1 MIRFKKSKMIL
12 FLVCVFSIFITKV
25 KADIRC
31 FKVPQNKSL
40 LLSNSSKYSPDL
52 KWKTADKSIANV
64 NEYGI
69 VTGVSQGKTEI
80 KMTNLKNSTVT
91 GYDIE
96 IIEEEPIRTFG
107 VSSNLVASNENFQA
121 EVFTPKNA
129 VAVKFLVTG
138 KNYKREFVV
147 NKKEKEQRGSFLWK
161 KDLKIQPEGIY
172 KIEVFSKINN
182 QWKTCSEGT
191 CGVKI
196 LKKYN
201 AENTFL
207 GEKRV
212 SRKCENFIKS
222 FEGFVPNV
230 YKDIAGYFT
239 IGYGKLLLPYDA
251 FYDNV
256 SKEESNLIFLKS
268 LNKNFSTPLNKFL
281 LNNKIKCS
289 QNQFDALLS
298 FTYNLGIGWL
308 SSKNKIK
315 STILDSQTVNTAI
328 LGKVTSSNGIYLR
341 KTPDTTLKP
350 TGVLRCGD
358 VVTILSEEKVNE
370 KWYKV
375 STELGKTGF
384 CCADYLKLNTV
395 NTSEIDLDKI
405 DSEEFVNYF
414 SKYHNAG
421 RKCFILLLKRRF
433 CELDIFFKGKYISVS
448 DCKLSN
454 FDYAIPDCMKNK
466 I

>member
-91 GYDIE
+91 EYDIE

-239 IGYGKLLLPYDA
+239 IGYGKLLLPYDV

-268 LNKNFSTPLNKFL
+268 LNENFSTPLNKFL
-281 LNNKIKCS
+281 LNNKIKCN

-308 SSKNKIK
+308 SSENKIK
-315 STILDSQTVNTAI
+315 STMLDSQTVNTAI

-375 STELGKTGF
+375 STELRKTGF

-405 DSEEFVNYF
+405 DSEEFINYF
-414 SKYHNAG
+414 SKYHHAG
-421 RKCFILLLKRRF
+421 GKCYVGLLKRRF

>member
-91 GYDIE
+91 EYDIE

-239 IGYGKLLLPYDA
+239 IGYGKLLLPYDV

-268 LNKNFSTPLNKFL
+268 LNENFSTPLNKFL

-308 SSKNKIK
+308 SSENKIK
-315 STILDSQTVNTAI
+315 STMLDSQTVNTAI

-375 STELGKTGF
+375 STELRKTGF

-405 DSEEFVNYF
+405 DSEEFINYF
-414 SKYHNAG
+414 SKYHHAG
-421 RKCFILLLKRRF
+421 GKCYVGLLKRRF

>member
-1 MIRFKKSKMIL
+1 M
-12 FLVCVFSIFITKV
+12 
-25 KADIRC
+25 
-31 FKVPQNKSL
+31 
-40 LLSNSSKYSPDL
+40 
-52 KWKTADKSIANV
+52 
-64 NEYGI
+64 
-69 VTGVSQGKTEI
+69 
-80 KMTNLKNSTVT
+80 
-91 GYDIE
+91 
-96 IIEEEPIRTFG
+96 
-107 VSSNLVASNENFQA
+107 
-121 EVFTPKNA
+121 
-129 VAVKFLVTG
+129 
-138 KNYKREFVV
+138 
-147 NKKEKEQRGSFLWK
+147 
-161 KDLKIQPEGIY
+161 KIQPEGIY

-230 YKDIAGYFT
+230 YKDVAGYFT
-239 IGYGKLLLPYDA
+239 IGYGKLLLPYDV

-308 SSKNKIK
+308 SSENKIK

-405 DSEEFVNYF
+405 DSEEFINYF
-414 SKYHNAG
+414 SKYHHASG
-421 RKCFILLLKRRF
+421 KCYVGLLKRRF

>member
-107 VSSNLVASNENFQA
+107 ISSNLVASNENFQA

-182 QWKTCSEGT
+182 KWKTCSEGT

-230 YKDIAGYFT
+230 YKDVAGYFT
-239 IGYGKLLLPYDA
+239 IGYGKVLLPYD
-251 FYDNV
+251 DV

-358 VVTILSEEKVNE
+358 VVTILSEEKVTE

-375 STELGKTGF
+375 ST
-384 CCADYLKLNTV
+384 
-395 NTSEIDLDKI
+395 
-405 DSEEFVNYF
+405 
-414 SKYHNAG
+414 
-421 RKCFILLLKRRF
+421 
-433 CELDIFFKGKYISVS
+433 
-448 DCKLSN
+448 
-454 FDYAIPDCMKNK
+454 
-466 I
+466 

>member
-91 GYDIE
+91 EYDIE

-107 VSSNLVASNENFQA
+107 ISSNLVASNENFQA

-230 YKDIAGYFT
+230 YKDVAGYFT
-239 IGYGKLLLPYDA
+239 IGYGKLLLPYDV

-268 LNKNFSTPLNKFL
+268 LNENFSTPLNKFL

-421 RKCFILLLKRRF
+421 RKCCILLLKRRF